1 MWPTFGR
8 RLASRWPRNVLADR
22 YNCYSGQQSCS
33 DWLHAVQG
41 RVGQRLGRDS
51 DRQSKAQAIV
61 AQSFPVQAHVGQH
74 WSWRAKGFRVRARK
88 RCVFKSEKSGR
99 EIQEIWPKK
108 IWLENSKNPAPGARG
123 SKRFRGPGVPKD
135 SGGPGFQSS
144 RGHAGVPEVP
154 GGPGFRDDRLYYS
167 MCEVSVL
174 ICKMFLFI
182 CKMVFGV
189 MCKMWPLR

>member
-1 MWPTFGR
+1 MCSNPKN
-8 RLASRWPRNVLADR
+8 LART
-22 YNCYSGQQSCS
+22 
-33 DWLHAVQG
+33 
-41 RVGQRLGRDS
+41 
-51 DRQSKAQAIV
+51 K
-61 AQSFPVQAHVGQH
+61 
-74 WSWRAKGFRVRARK
+74 
-88 RCVFKSEKSGR
+88 KSGR
-99 EIQEIWPKK
+99 KK
-108 IWLENSKNPAPGARG
+108 IWLENSKNPAPGGRG

-182 CKMVFGV
+182 CKMVFAQDIHV
-189 MCKMWPLR
+189 QDVASQMNMPRFMCIQYIRVLTDGLG